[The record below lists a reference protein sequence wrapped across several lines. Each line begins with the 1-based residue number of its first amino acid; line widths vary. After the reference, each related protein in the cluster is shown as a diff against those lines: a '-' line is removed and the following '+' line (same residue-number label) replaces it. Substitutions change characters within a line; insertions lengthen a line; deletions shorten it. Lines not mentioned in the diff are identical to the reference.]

1 MKTGTWRAL
10 ASMTVLALGASA
22 CSSGEAAVE
31 GSRLQTVQADRGD
44 LRIRAEA
51 IGTIEPVR
59 TVEVKSKASG
69 EILRL
74 FADIGDQVAPGEM
87 LAEID
92 PRDVRNHYDQA
103 QADLDVAQARAD
115 IAQAQLERS
124 QQLLEAG
131 VITQREHESARLENA
146 NGHAAL
152 VKAVTNFQLAELQL
166 NDVQIRAPM
175 AGTIIQKN
183 IEVGTVIQSASQ
195 NVSGGSTLFTMAN
208 LAEMQVRTLIDE
220 TDVGQLEAGMG
231 VEIMVEAYPDR
242 PFRGTLQKIEPQAVV
257 EQNVTMFPVIVSLDN
272 SAGLLRPGMNAEV
285 AILIDDA
292 IDVLLVPNNAIVQP
306 ADVGPAALALGLDI
320 ETLDM
325 SAFMRMGRGGAGARG
340 AGLGAGAAARRD
352 AAGGDGTSD
361 GRRRRGGGRC
371 RSRSRARSPHAGAS
385 CPGRAWRDLA
395 GLDARG
401 DAGPAVAGRI
411 CCGTRRARA
420 RRGGGCCR
428 RLVAPQPDASRRRV
442 RRRSE
447 QRAGAALIQVGLNDW
462 DYTEVVSGLDGGE
475 TLAVVG
481 PAQLQAR
488 QQEFLNAMRA
498 RAGSNPFGG
507 GGGPPGG
514 GRGGR

>member
-10 ASMTVLALGASA
+10 ASMTALALGATA

-31 GSRLQTVQADRGD
+31 GSRLQTVQAERGD

-51 IGTIEPVR
+51 IGTVEPVR
-59 TVEVKSKASG
+59 TAEVKSKASG

-92 PRDVRNHYDQA
+92 PRDVRNQHDQA
-103 QADLDVAQARAD
+103 KADLDVAQARAD

-146 NGHAAL
+146 NGNAAL
-152 VKAVTNFQLAELQL
+152 VKALTNFQLSELQL

-220 TDVGQLEAGMG
+220 TDVGQLQAGMG
-231 VEIMVEAYPDR
+231 VEIMVEAFPER
-242 PFRGTLQKIEPQAVV
+242 AFRGSLQKIEPQAVV

-306 ADVGPAALALGLDI
+306 ADIGPAALALGLDI

-340 AGLGAGAAARRD
+340 AGAGAAPGADAASATPQPSAEGTAAEGAPSGPAARMQELRAQVERGEISQDSMRSVMQGLRAQGGFAGPGGRGAGAAAGA
-352 AAGGDGTSD
+352 AAGSTPPSQARPAAVFVATVE
-361 GRRRRGGGRC
+361 RRWRWSAPPSSKRA
-371 RSRSRARSPHAGAS
+371 SRSS
-385 CPGRAWRDLA
+385 
-395 GLDARG
+395 
-401 DAGPAVAGRI
+401 
-411 CCGTRRARA
+411 
-420 RRGGGCCR
+420 
-428 RLVAPQPDASRRRV
+428 
-442 RRRSE
+442 
-447 QRAGAALIQVGLNDW
+447 
-462 DYTEVVSGLDGGE
+462 
-475 TLAVVG
+475 
-481 PAQLQAR
+481 
-488 QQEFLNAMRA
+488 
-498 RAGSNPFGG
+498 
-507 GGGPPGG
+507 
-514 GRGGR
+514 

>member
-1 MKTGTWRAL
+1 MTIGIVRDATL
-10 ASMTVLALGASA
+10 AMMLLVGAVA

-31 GSRLQTVQADRGD
+31 TSRLQTVDAERGD

-69 EILRL
+69 EILAL
-74 FADIGDQVAPGEM
+74 LADVGETVAPGEM

-92 PRDVRNHYDQA
+92 PRDVRNRYDQA
-103 QADLDVAQARAD
+103 KADLDVAQARGD
-115 IAQAQLERS
+115 IAQAQLGRS

-146 NGHAAL
+146 NAQAAL
-152 VKAVTNFQLAELQL
+152 VKAVTNFELAELQL

-208 LAEMQVRTLIDE
+208 LGEMQVRTLIDE
-220 TDVGQLEAGMG
+220 TDVGQLEAGMP

-242 PFRGTLQKIEPQAVV
+242 SFRGTLQKVEPQAVV

-272 SAGLLRPGMNAEV
+272 SSGLLRPGMNAEV

-320 ETLDM
+320 ESLDL
-325 SAFMRMGRGGAGARG
+325 SVFMRAGRGGFGGGR
-340 AGLGAGAAARRD
+340 GAGAAAGAGATRGPGPNEGSGAD
-352 AAGGDGTSD
+352 AAAPETDAAAPATDAPQPAARMQELRAQVERGEITQDSMRAVLQGLRAQGGFG
-361 GRRRRGGGRC
+361 GGGRG
-371 RSRSRARSPHAGAS
+371 AMAAAGSGGTPANA
-385 CPGRAWRDLA
+385 GR
-395 GLDARG
+395 
-401 DAGPAVAGRI
+401 PAVVFVVG
-411 CCGTRRARA
+411 
-420 RRGGGCCR
+420 
-428 RLVAPQPDASRRRV
+428 PDQVPEPR
-442 RRRSE
+442 
-447 QRAGAALIQVGLNDW
+447 LIQVGLNDW
-462 DYTEVVSGLDGGE
+462 DYTEVVSGLEGGE

-488 QQEFLNAMRA
+488 QQEFLNAMRS
-498 RAGSNPFGG
+498 RAGNSPFGG
-507 GGGPPGG
+507 GGAPGG

>member
-10 ASMTVLALGASA
+10 ASMTALALGASA

-325 SAFMRMGRGGAGARG
+325 SAFMRMGRGGAGARAAG
-340 AGLGAGAAARRD
+340 AGATAGAEAPGSTAPQTGAEGAEAEGAGAGAGPAARMQELRAQVERGEISQDSMRSVMQGLRSQGGLAAGPGGRGPGAAAGAAAGSSPPSQTRP
-352 AAGGDGTSD
+352 AAVFVV
-361 GRRRRGGGRC
+361 
-371 RSRSRARSPHAGAS
+371 
-385 CPGRAWRDLA
+385 
-395 GLDARG
+395 
-401 DAGPAVAGRI
+401 GPNNVPEPR
-411 CCGTRRARA
+411 
-420 RRGGGCCR
+420 
-428 RLVAPQPDASRRRV
+428 
-442 RRRSE
+442 
-447 QRAGAALIQVGLNDW
+447 LIQVGLNDW
-462 DYTEVVSGLDGGE
+462 DYTEVVSGLEGGE

-498 RAGSNPFGG
+498 RAGNNPFGG

>member
-1 MKTGTWRAL
+1 MKTADWRGFTL
-10 ASMTVLALGASA
+10 AGAFVLGVAA

-31 GSRLQTVQADRGD
+31 TSRLQTVLAERGD

-69 EILRL
+69 EILQL
-74 FADIGDQVAPGEM
+74 FADIGETVAPGEM

-92 PRDVRNHYDQA
+92 PRDVRNRYDQA
-103 QADLDVAQARAD
+103 KADLDVAQARAD
-115 IAQAQLERS
+115 IAGAQLQRS

-131 VITQREHESARLENA
+131 VITQREHESARLEAANA
-146 NGHAAL
+146 QAAL
-152 VKAVTNFQLAELQL
+152 VKAVTNYELAELQL

-175 AGTIIQKN
+175 AGTIIQKS

-220 TDVGQLEAGMG
+220 TDVGQLEPGMS
-231 VEIMVEAYPDR
+231 VEIVVEAYPDR
-242 PFRGTLQKIEPQAVV
+242 AFRGTLQKIEPQAVV

-272 SAGLLRPGMNAEV
+272 SSGLLRPGMNAEV

-325 SAFMRMGRGGAGARG
+325 SAFMRAGRGGFGGARAAGAG
-340 AGLGAGAAARRD
+340 GGGEPSAGAD
-352 AAGGDGTSD
+352 DVP
-361 GRRRRGGGRC
+361 RGGG
-371 RSRSRARSPHAGAS
+371 APAQEA
-385 CPGRAWRDLA
+385 
-395 GLDARG
+395 
-401 DAGPAVAGRI
+401 DAGISEATGRGPAARMQELRGQVERGEI
-411 CCGTRRARA
+411 TQDSMRAVLQGMRA
-420 RRGGGCCR
+420 QGVFPGGRGGLAAAGPEGTPASATR
-428 RLVAPQPDASRRRV
+428 PAAVFVVGPSGLPEPRLV
-442 RRRSE
+442 
-447 QRAGAALIQVGLNDW
+447 QVGLNDW
-462 DYTEVVSGLDGGE
+462 DFTEVVSGLEGGE
-475 TLAVVG
+475 ELAVVG

-488 QQEFLNAMRA
+488 QQEFLNAMRS
-498 RAGSNPFGG
+498 RAGNNPFGG
-507 GGGPPGG
+507 GGAPG

>member
-10 ASMTVLALGASA
+10 ASMTALALGAAA

-51 IGTIEPVR
+51 IGTVEPVR

-74 FADIGDQVAPGEM
+74 FADIGDQVAPGEL

-103 QADLDVAQARAD
+103 KADLDVAQARGD
-115 IAQAQLERS
+115 IAQSQLERS
-124 QQLLEAG
+124 QQLLDAG

-146 NGHAAL
+146 NANAAR
-152 VKAVTNFQLAELQL
+152 VKAVTNYQLAELQL

-231 VEIMVEAYPDR
+231 VEIMVEAFPDR

-325 SAFMRMGRGGAGARG
+325 SAFMRMGRGGGGARG
-340 AGLGAGAAARRD
+340 AGAAAAPRAGEAESAAPQAGAASPETEGAGAAPAARMQELRAQVERGEISQD
-352 AAGGDGTSD
+352 SMRAVMQGLRAQGGLA
-361 GRRRRGGGRC
+361 RPGGR
-371 RSRSRARSPHAGAS
+371 G
-385 CPGRAWRDLA
+385 PG
-395 GLDARG
+395 
-401 DAGPAVAGRI
+401 AVAGAAA
-411 CCGTRRARA
+411 GSSTPSQTRPAA
-420 RRGGGCCR
+420 
-428 RLVAPQPDASRRRV
+428 VFV
-442 RRRSE
+442 V
-447 QRAGAALIQVGLNDW
+447 GANNMPEPRLIQVGLNDW
-462 DYTEVVSGLDGGE
+462 DYTEVVSGLEGGE